1 MRSIEDVMKDFIQIL
16 NEIGIGYEIVGG
28 MAVNCWGNIRTTTD
42 IDVIIDLTNVEEFI
56 EKLKEKGFRVRK
68 EDIEKALKEKS
79 HFTIFDKEYVYHI
92 DAKGVYSER
101 EKESLSM
108 RREIKIDGIRIYVS
122 SPEDT
127 IANKLLF
134 GSEQDIKDAESIYVR
149 QKEKIDVAY
158 LGKRCRELG
167 VYGEYKEMIERIK
180 KYMKED

>member
-1 MRSIEDVMKDFIQIL
+1 MQ
-16 NEIGIGYEIVGG
+16 
-28 MAVNCWGNIRTTTD
+28 
-42 IDVIIDLTNVEEFI
+42 
-56 EKLKEKGFRVRK
+56 
-68 EDIEKALKEKS
+68 EKS

-108 RREIKIDGIRIYVS
+108 RREIRIDGIRIYVS

-158 LGKRCRELG
+158 LEKRCRELG